1 MCMSPYRGRESAFVS
16 LSSWWS
22 TRTSQP
28 TNMPMINLQTS
39 CSASSASTSIWHRIR
54 PRPTTLSYMTS
65 TLEIVAHRQHPV
77 RETIR
82 GSSRRRLAT
91 TTTTMLETTL
101 PMRNKS
107 SLGATRRIIRRASNN
122 LTALT
127 RDSVWLLK
135 NRKNAKLC
143 GLHRQLSLRINMIT
157 LCRIDQQRKT
167 SLKAYGTKNLNIDS
181 NNNHAPINIDTSDQ
195 YDGI

>member
-1 MCMSPYRGRESAFVS
+1 MCMSLYRGRESAYVS

-22 TRTSQP
+22 MRTFQLTS
-28 TNMPMINLQTS
+28 MPMINPRTS
-39 CSASSASTSIWHRIR
+39 CSASSASTSIWRRIR

-65 TLEIVAHRQHPV
+65 TLEIVEHRQHPV

-91 TTTTMLETTL
+91 TTTTLPATTL
-101 PMRNKS
+101 PMKNRS
-107 SLGATRRIIRRASNN
+107 SLGATGRINRRPSNN

-167 SLKAYGTKNLNIDS
+167 SLKAFGIKNLNINS
-181 NNNHAPINIDTSDQ
+181 NNNHDPISIRTSDQ
-195 YDGI
+195 SGGI

>member
-1 MCMSPYRGRESAFVS
+1 
-16 LSSWWS
+16 
-22 TRTSQP
+22 
-28 TNMPMINLQTS
+28 
-39 CSASSASTSIWHRIR
+39 
-54 PRPTTLSYMTS
+54 MTS

-91 TTTTMLETTL
+91 TTTTLLETTL

-107 SLGATRRIIRRASNN
+107 SLGATRRITRRASNN
-122 LTALT
+122 LTVLT

-167 SLKAYGTKNLNIDS
+167 SLKAFGINNLNINS

-195 YDGI
+195 YGGI